1 MKVRQ
6 LFSSEKKWTQGLYAK
21 DIKGL
26 ACGVSQDKAYS
37 FCLDGALTRCYGPSG
52 KYYEIRKQVDDVIRK
67 MTRGRFSG
75 AVSWNDHNRRTF
87 VQVKDLVKRLDI

>member
-26 ACGVSQDKAYS
+26 ACGVSQSKAYS

-52 KYYEIRKQVDDVIRK
+52 KYSEIRMRVDEVIKK

-75 AVSWNDHNRRTF
+75 VVSWNDYRRRSF
-87 VQVKDLVKRLDI
+87 KQVKTLVTMLNI